1 MNTIGENTE
10 KYVPKIIQYENHTYV
25 GFIAEEES
33 NSEVIMPE
41 AYRKFMGIGKGGYRM
56 RERENAV
63 IDDLVYKIS
72 LCSYFHAACGLKEN
86 GIVYNLNKIKHELNN
101 RK

>member
-10 KYVPKIIQYENHTYV
+10 RYVPIIIQFIDHTYV
-25 GFIAEEES
+25 GFITEEES

-41 AYRKFMGIGKGGYRM
+41 AYRKFMGTSKGGYPM
-56 RERENAV
+56 KDREKAV
-63 IDDLVYKIS
+63 IEDLVYKIS
-72 LCSYFHAACGLKEN
+72 LGSYFHAACRLKEN
-86 GIVYNLNKIKHELNN
+86 GKVYNLNKIKHELNN